1 MSKIRVVNLVPKMH
15 KKLRC
20 DGDGLKIKNEF
31 EKYVTIILK
40 KIHLWVTNLDIWN
53 FWIVN
58 DTFKKLKSFT
68 QFKIQ

>member
-40 KIHLWVTNLDIWN
+40 KNTPLGYKFRHLELLDS
-53 FWIVN
+53 
-58 DTFKKLKSFT
+58 K
-68 QFKIQ
+68 